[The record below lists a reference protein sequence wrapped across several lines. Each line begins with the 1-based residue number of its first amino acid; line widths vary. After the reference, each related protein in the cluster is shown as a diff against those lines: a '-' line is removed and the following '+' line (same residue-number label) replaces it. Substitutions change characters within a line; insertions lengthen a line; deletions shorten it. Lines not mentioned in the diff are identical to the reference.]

1 MQHPTEQ
8 QSGPLQLPEIEGAT
22 LEAVNPETVIQ
33 VQVVPVRLSNAVCT
47 VEVNGL
53 PASTSLDDI
62 PPPKVS
68 LDFSFMNNFNEVLQ
82 PDYNAPPPYEVAT
95 QATKLPTYEEVQLEK
110 MEEGL
115 LGVPIVNDPSQFRS
129 PPAQRILLPLDNE
142 AHEDVDTSLLGT
154 DFMFYIAF
162 FGT

>member
-1 MQHPTEQ
+1 M
-8 QSGPLQLPEIEGAT
+8 
-22 LEAVNPETVIQ
+22 
-33 VQVVPVRLSNAVCT
+33 
-47 VEVNGL
+47 
-53 PASTSLDDI
+53 
-62 PPPKVS
+62 
-68 LDFSFMNNFNEVLQ
+68 NEVLQ

-115 LGVPIVNDPSQFRS
+115 LGVPIVNNPSQFRS